1 MLTKKNFFAIVAENE
16 TRGIMKQVYPI
27 IEEETYEEQSAARRY
42 NPAQVAIYK
51 GVRFSLSC
59 GTSDDIYF
67 YATSDRFYCVSINK
81 RHDYTGLQEF
91 FISGEYAGQEAGEM
105 FLQSEDEI
113 ESVLGKKGL
122 DYSPRTIAK
131 KLSVYID

>member
-91 FISGEYAGQEAGEM
+91 L
-105 FLQSEDEI
+105 FLENMQD
-113 ESVLGKKGL
+113 
-122 DYSPRTIAK
+122 K
-131 KLSVYID
+131 KLEKCFYNQRMRLNLC